1 MLIRKDDF
9 WKFGITVSSTGLR
22 LVINYWP
29 SNHVYSLV
37 DPTDSEV
44 MGQPHAM
51 VEKKLGL
58 L

>member
-1 MLIRKDDF
+1 M
-9 WKFGITVSSTGLR
+9 
-22 LVINYWP
+22 NYWA
-29 SNHVYSLV
+29 SNCVSFYYLV